1 MYKAVCGFLWLVLL
15 QQAAAER
22 PHSFLFE
29 CEQALAQ
36 QGFENLSLAAAG
48 DDTLYVDYENRVF
61 RNEVTAAG
69 VALAALNEKLVDV
82 KVVALTPRNRDL
94 AICTIYVPLSAYRE
108 FISGGLEARALA
120 DALVI
125 DKGHGALSTA
135 QWTSRAESSF
145 GRVDV
150 TVRPGV
156 AFQLGN
162 YDDRL
167 KINVNLLPELST
179 TLWRG
184 GRLLVQ
190 ALAPL
195 HDEIGLYTDEVR
207 LSRAVLN
214 QWLRLP
220 GDGFAS
226 FSTGGFHPDRYGA
239 AAECGYY
246 FFDRH
251 VHLGAAAEYSGFL
264 LYQDKKWNYSP
275 LGRWTYR
282 AQGKYIFSQIDLI
295 VGVQYAE
302 YLHED
307 HGWQIEATR
316 IWGDAEIGVYGAK
329 TNIDR
334 FGGVRLKIP
343 LPPKRSS
350 RPARLR
356 VVSPGT
362 LQLGYQATN
371 EVYTIG
377 GPVETGVTIS
387 TGQDLA
393 DLPKRLLPGYI
404 RNNLGLWKKAAGY
417 LR

>member
-1 MYKAVCGFLWLVLL
+1 MHKAVYGFLWLFLL
-15 QQAAAER
+15 QAAVAQQPR
-22 PHSFLFE
+22 SLLLE
-29 CEQALAQ
+29 CEQALVR

-48 DDTLYVDYENRVF
+48 EDTVYVDYENRVF

-69 VALAALNEKLVDV
+69 VVLAALSEKLTDVDV
-82 KVVALTPRNRDL
+82 LVLTPRNRDL
-94 AICTIYVPLSAYRE
+94 AICTIYVPLSSYRE
-108 FISGGLEARALA
+108 FISGGLEAGALA

-125 DKGHGALSTA
+125 DKGRRAAAASER
-135 QWTSRAESSF
+135 TSRVESSF

-156 AFQLGN
+156 SFQLGN

-167 KINVNLLPELST
+167 KINLNLLPELST

-184 GRLLVQ
+184 GRLLAQ
-190 ALAPL
+190 ALVPL

-226 FSTGGFHPDRYGA
+226 FSAGGFHPDRYGA

-264 LYQDKKWNYSP
+264 MYQNKKWNYSDP
-275 LGRWTYR
+275 GRWTYR
-282 AQGKYIFSQIDLI
+282 AHGHYLFSQVDVI
-295 VGVQYAE
+295 VGLQYAE

-350 RPARLR
+350 RPARVR
-356 VVSPGT
+356 VVSPGY

-387 TGQDLA
+387 TGHEWM
-393 DLPKRLLPGYI
+393 DLPKRMLPGYI
-404 RNNLGLWKKAAGY
+404 RNNLGLWKKAADY

>member
-1 MYKAVCGFLWLVLL
+1 MNKAVCGFLCLFLL
-15 QQAAAER
+15 RAAVAQQ
-22 PHSFLFE
+22 PSSLLLE
-29 CEQALAQ
+29 CEQALVH
-36 QGFENLSLAAAG
+36 QGFENISLAAAG
-48 DDTLYVDYENRVF
+48 EDTLYVDYENRVF

-69 VALAALNEKLVDV
+69 VVLAALNEKLANVE
-82 KVVALTPRNRDL
+82 VVALTPRNRDL

-120 DALVI
+120 EALVM

-135 QWTSRAESSF
+135 QQTSRAESSF

-167 KINVNLLPELST
+167 KINLNLLPELSA

-190 ALAPL
+190 ALVPL
-195 HDEIGLYTDEVR
+195 HDEIGLYTNEVR

-226 FSTGGFHPDRYGA
+226 VSVGGFYPDRYGA

-264 LYQDKKWNYSP
+264 LYQDKKWNYSDP
-275 LGRWTYR
+275 GRWTYR
-282 AQGKYIFSQIDLI
+282 THAKYIFSRIDLI

-307 HGWQIEATR
+307 HGGQLDATR
-316 IWGDAEIGVYGAK
+316 IWGDAEVGVYGAK
-329 TNIDR
+329 TNVDR

-356 VVSPGT
+356 VTSPGY

-377 GPVETGVTIS
+377 GPVETGVTVS
-387 TGQDLA
+387 TGHDLM

-404 RNNLGLWKKAAGY
+404 RNNLGLWKKATGY